1 MRSPAPVQHGSRFR
15 DVCAALPAAVCVV
28 TGTGS
33 QGLYGA
39 TVSSMCSV
47 SLDPLIVLVCL
58 DNRSSTLSAVRESGS
73 FAVNALHAGQDEIAS
88 RFASRV
94 DGATK
99 YQGVPH
105 RIQDGVPVLD
115 DALGWFV
122 CDVAEAHLSGDH
134 TILTG
139 LVREVGGGDGEPLLW
154 HRRTFRGLTPQNPPS

>member
-1 MRSPAPVQHGSRFR
+1 MRSPAFVDQGTRFR
-15 DVCAALPAAVCVV
+15 DVCAELPAAVCVV
-28 TGTGS
+28 TGTGAG
-33 QGLYGA
+33 GLYGA

-58 DNRSSTLSAVRESGS
+58 DNRSSTLAAVLDSGT
-73 FAVNALHAGQDEIAS
+73 FAVNALHAGQDAIAS

-105 RIQDGVPVLD
+105 QIRDGVPVLD

-122 CDVAEAHLSGDH
+122 CDVAQPHRSGDH

-139 LVREVGGGDGEPLLW
+139 LVRAVGGGDGEPLLW
-154 HRRTFRGLTPQNPPS
+154 HRRTFRGLTPETPSS